1 MIVRLVIR
9 TLVWFGVIGAV
20 LFTAAG
26 TLQWPAA
33 WSFLLFMILLGL
45 GGGLWLIQIDPAL
58 FEERMRPVVQ
68 QGQPTADS
76 VFMVAFFTVALVW
89 LIVAGLDQ
97 RFGLSQ
103 MTVGVQVAGTA
114 LAITGIA
121 ISFWVLRENS
131 FAAPVI
137 KLQRDRGQHVIDTGP
152 YHLVRHPMYSG
163 AILFFLG
170 TSLWLGSWWS
180 TALTLILAVLLAWRT
195 TAEEHT
201 LRDGLPGYTDYTTR
215 VRYRLCPGL
224 W

>member
-68 QGQPTADS
+68 QGQPTADR

-114 LAITGIA
+114 LAITGMA

-195 TAEEHT
+195 TAEERT
-201 LRDGLPGYTDYTTR
+201 LRDGLPGYTDYATR

>member
-1 MIVRLVIR
+1 MIIRLVIR

-26 TLQWPAA
+26 TWQWLAA
-33 WSFLLFMILLGL
+33 WLFLLFMILLGL
-45 GGGLWLIQIDPAL
+45 GGGLWLMQIDPAL
-58 FEERMRPVVQ
+58 FKERMGPVIQ
-68 QGQPTADS
+68 PGQPSADRI
-76 VFMVAFFTVALVW
+76 FMVAFLTVALVW
-89 LIVAGLDQ
+89 LIVTGLDQ
-97 RFGLSQ
+97 RFDLSQ
-103 MTVGVQVAGTA
+103 VTIGVQITGAVLA
-114 LAITGIA
+114 LAGMA

-137 KLQRDRGQHVIDTGP
+137 KLQRDRGQRVIDTGP
-152 YHLVRHPMYSG
+152 YHFVRHPMYSG
-163 AILFFLG
+163 AVLFFLG

-180 TALTLILAVLLAWRT
+180 AALTLIMAVLFAWRT

>member
-1 MIVRLVIR
+1 MIARLVIR

-26 TLQWPAA
+26 TWQWPAA

-68 QGQPTADS
+68 QGQPTADR
-76 VFMVAFFTVALVW
+76 VFMAAFFTVALVW

-103 MTVGVQVAGTA
+103 MTAGVQVAGAA
-114 LAITGIA
+114 LALTGMV

-180 TALTLILAVLLAWRT
+180 AALTLILAVLLAWRT
-195 TAEEHT
+195 TAEERT

>member
-9 TLVWFGVIGAV
+9 TLIWFGMIGVI

-26 TLQWPAA
+26 TWQWPAA

-45 GGGLWLIQIDPAL
+45 GGGLWLIRIDPAL

-68 QGQPTADS
+68 QGQPTADR
-76 VFMVAFFTVALVW
+76 VFIAMFLTAALLW

-103 MTVGVQVAGTA
+103 MTVGVRIAGVA
-114 LAITGIA
+114 LALIGIA
-121 ISFWVLRENS
+121 ISFRVLRENS

-137 KLQRDRGQHVIDTGP
+137 KIQHDRGHHVIDTGP

-180 TALTLILAVLLAWRT
+180 IALALIMAVLFAWRT
-195 TAEEHT
+195 TVEERT
-201 LRDGLPGYTDYTTR
+201 LRAGLPDYPDYTAR

>member
-26 TLQWPAA
+26 TWQWPAA

-68 QGQPTADS
+68 QGQPTADR
-76 VFMVAFFTVALVW
+76 VFMVAFFIVALVW

-97 RFGLSQ
+97 RFGISQ
-103 MTVGVQVAGTA
+103 MTIGVQVAGTT
-114 LAITGIA
+114 LAIAGMA

-137 KLQRDRGQHVIDTGP
+137 KIQHDRGQHVIDTGP

-170 TSLWLGSWWS
+170 TSLWLASW
-180 TALTLILAVLLAWRT
+180 
-195 TAEEHT
+195 
-201 LRDGLPGYTDYTTR
+201 
-215 VRYRLCPGL
+215 
-224 W
+224 

>member
-9 TLVWFGVIGAV
+9 TLVWFSVIDAV

-68 QGQPTADS
+68 QGQPTADR

-114 LAITGIA
+114 LAITGMA

-180 TALTLILAVLLAWRT
+180 AALTLILAVLLAWRT
-195 TAEEHT
+195 TAEERT

>member
-9 TLVWFGVIGAV
+9 TLVWFGVLGAV

-26 TLQWPAA
+26 TWQWPAA

-68 QGQPTADS
+68 QGQPPADR

-103 MTVGVQVAGTA
+103 MTAGVQVAGA
-114 LAITGIA
+114 AITLSGIA

-137 KLQRDRGQHVIDTGP
+137 KLQRDRGHHVIDTGP
-152 YHLVRHPMYSG
+152 YHFVRHPMYSG

-180 TALTLILAVLLAWRT
+180 AALTLIMAVLFAWRT
-195 TAEEHT
+195 RAEERT
-201 LRDGLPGYTDYTTR
+201 LRDGLSGYTDYTMR

>member
-9 TLVWFGVIGAV
+9 TLVWFGVIGVV
-20 LFTAAG
+20 LFAAAG
-26 TLQWPAA
+26 TWQWPAA
-33 WSFLLFMILLGL
+33 WSFLVFMILLGL
-45 GGGLWLIQIDPAL
+45 GGGLWLIQSDPAL
-58 FEERMRPVVQ
+58 FEERMRPVIQ
-68 QGQPTADS
+68 PGQPSADR
-76 VFMVAFFTVALVW
+76 VFMVAFFAVALAW

-103 MTVGVQVAGTA
+103 MTAGVQIAGAA
-114 LAITGIA
+114 LAFTGIA

-137 KLQRDRGQHVIDTGP
+137 KLQRDRGQHVVDTGP
-152 YHLVRHPMYSG
+152 YHFVRHPMYSG

-170 TSLWLGSWWS
+170 TSLWLGAWWS
-180 TALTLILAVLLAWRT
+180 AALTLIMTVLLAWRT
-195 TAEEHT
+195 TAEERT

>member
-9 TLVWFGVIGAV
+9 TLVWFGMIGVV
-20 LFTAAG
+20 LFAVAG
-26 TLQWPAA
+26 TWQWPAV

-45 GGGLWLIQIDPAL
+45 GGGLWLILSDPAL
-58 FEERMRPVVQ
+58 FEERMRPMVQ
-68 QGQPTADS
+68 QGQPAADR
-76 VFMVAFFTVALVW
+76 VFIVAFFTVALVW

-103 MTVGVQVAGTA
+103 MTIGVQVAGTA
-114 LAITGIA
+114 LALTGMA
-121 ISFWVLRENS
+121 ISFWVLHENS

-180 TALTLILAVLLAWRT
+180 AALTLIMAVLFAWRT
-195 TAEEHT
+195 TAEERT

>member
-1 MIVRLVIR
+1 MIARLVIR

-26 TLQWPAA
+26 TWQWPAA

-68 QGQPTADS
+68 QGQPTADR

-97 RFGLSQ
+97 RFNLSQ
-103 MTVGVQVAGTA
+103 MTIGIQVAGTA
-114 LAITGIA
+114 LALTGMA

>member
-68 QGQPTADS
+68 QGQPTADR

>member
-1 MIVRLVIR
+1 MIARLVIR

-26 TLQWPAA
+26 TWQWPAA

-58 FEERMRPVVQ
+58 FEERMRPMVQ
-68 QGQPTADS
+68 HGQPTADR

-97 RFGLSQ
+97 RFNLSQ
-103 MTVGVQVAGTA
+103 MTIGIQVAGTA
-114 LAITGIA
+114 LALTGMA

>member
-26 TLQWPAA
+26 TWQWPAA

-58 FEERMRPVVQ
+58 FEERMRPMVQ
-68 QGQPTADS
+68 HGQPTADR

-97 RFGLSQ
+97 RFNLSQ
-103 MTVGVQVAGTA
+103 MTVGVQVAGAA
-114 LAITGIA
+114 LALTGMA

-180 TALTLILAVLLAWRT
+180 AALTLIMAVLFACRT
-195 TAEEHT
+195 TAEERT

>member
-9 TLVWFGVIGAV
+9 TLVWFGVIGVV
-20 LFTAAG
+20 LFAAAG
-26 TLQWPAA
+26 TWQWPAA
-33 WSFLLFMILLGL
+33 WSFLVFMILLGL
-45 GGGLWLIQIDPAL
+45 GGGLWLIQSDPAL
-58 FEERMRPVVQ
+58 FEERMRPVIQ
-68 QGQPTADS
+68 PGQPSADR
-76 VFMVAFFTVALVW
+76 VFMVAFFAVALAW
-89 LIVAGLDQ
+89 LIVAGLDL

-103 MTVGVQVAGTA
+103 MTAGVQIAGPL
-114 LAITGIA
+114 LAFTGIA

-137 KLQRDRGQHVIDTGP
+137 KLQRDRGQHVIDTGL

-180 TALTLILAVLLAWRT
+180 AALTLIMAVLFAWRT
-195 TAEEHT
+195 TAEERT

>member
-68 QGQPTADS
+68 QGQPTADR

-114 LAITGIA
+114 LAITGMA

-180 TALTLILAVLLAWRT
+180 AALTLIMAVLFAWRT
-195 TAEEHT
+195 TAEERT

>member
-1 MIVRLVIR
+1 MIARLVIR

-68 QGQPTADS
+68 QGQPTADR

-114 LAITGIA
+114 LAITGMA

-180 TALTLILAVLLAWRT
+180 AALTLIMAVLLAWRT

-201 LRDGLPGYTDYTTR
+201 LRDGLSGYTDYTTR

>member
-9 TLVWFGVIGAV
+9 TLVWFGVIGV
-20 LFTAAG
+20 ILFAAAG
-26 TLQWPAA
+26 TWQWPAA
-33 WSFLLFMILLGL
+33 WSFLLFMILIGL
-45 GGGLWLIQIDPAL
+45 GGGLWLIRSDPAL
-58 FEERMRPVVQ
+58 FEERMSPVIQ
-68 QGQPTADS
+68 PGQPSADRI
-76 VFMVAFFTVALVW
+76 FMVAFFAVALVW

-103 MTVGVQVAGTA
+103 MTAGVQVAGTVLA
-114 LAITGIA
+114 LTGIA

-137 KLQRDRGQHVIDTGP
+137 KLQRDRGHHVIDTGP

-163 AILFFLG
+163 AVLFFLG
-170 TSLWLGSWWS
+170 SSLWLGSWWS
-180 TALTLILAVLLAWRT
+180 AALTLIIALLFAWPA
-195 TAEEHT
+195 TAEERT

>member
-26 TLQWPAA
+26 TWQWPAA
-33 WSFLLFMILLGL
+33 WSFLLFMIVLGL

-58 FEERMRPVVQ
+58 FEERMRPIVQ
-68 QGQPTADS
+68 QGQPTADR

-103 MTVGVQVAGTA
+103 MTIGVQVAGAVLA
-114 LAITGIA
+114 LTGMA

-180 TALTLILAVLLAWRT
+180 AALTLILAVLLAWRT
-195 TAEEHT
+195 TAEERT
-201 LRDGLPGYTDYTTR
+201 LRDGLPGYTDYTMR

>member
-1 MIVRLVIR
+1 
-9 TLVWFGVIGAV
+9 VIGAV

-26 TLQWPAA
+26 TWQWPAA

-58 FEERMRPVVQ
+58 FEERMRPMVQ
-68 QGQPTADS
+68 HGQPTADR

-97 RFGLSQ
+97 RFNLSQ
-103 MTVGVQVAGTA
+103 MTIGIQVAGTA
-114 LAITGIA
+114 LALTGMA

>member
-68 QGQPTADS
+68 QGQPTADR

-215 VRYRLCPGL
+215 VRYCLCPGL

>member
-26 TLQWPAA
+26 TWQWPAA

-58 FEERMRPVVQ
+58 FEERMRPIVQ
-68 QGQPTADS
+68 QGQPTADR

-97 RFGLSQ
+97 RFSLSQ

-114 LAITGIA
+114 LALTGMA

-137 KLQRDRGQHVIDTGP
+137 KLQRDRGQRVVDTGP

-180 TALTLILAVLLAWRT
+180 AALTLILAVLLAWRT
-195 TAEEHT
+195 AAEERT
-201 LRDGLPGYTDYTTR
+201 LRDGLPGYTNYTTR

>member
-68 QGQPTADS
+68 QGQPTADR

-114 LAITGIA
+114 LALTGMA

-195 TAEEHT
+195 TAEERT

>member
-1 MIVRLVIR
+1 MIARLVIR

-26 TLQWPAA
+26 TWQWPAA

-58 FEERMRPVVQ
+58 FEERMRPRVQ
-68 QGQPTADS
+68 HGQPTADR

-114 LAITGIA
+114 LAITGMA

>member
-68 QGQPTADS
+68 QGQPTADR

-114 LAITGIA
+114 LALTGMA

-180 TALTLILAVLLAWRT
+180 AGLTLILAVLLAWRT
-195 TAEEHT
+195 TAEERT
-201 LRDGLPGYTDYTTR
+201 LRDGLPGYTDYATR

>member
-9 TLVWFGVIGAV
+9 TLVWFGMIGVV
-20 LFTAAG
+20 LFAVAG
-26 TLQWPAA
+26 TWQWPAV

-45 GGGLWLIQIDPAL
+45 GGGLWLIRSDPAL
-58 FEERMRPVVQ
+58 FEERMRPMVQ
-68 QGQPTADS
+68 QGQPTADR
-76 VFMVAFFTVALVW
+76 VFIVAFFTVALVW

-103 MTVGVQVAGTA
+103 MIVGVQVAGTA
-114 LAITGIA
+114 LAVVGMA
-121 ISFWVLRENS
+121 ISFWVLHENS

-137 KLQRDRGQHVIDTGP
+137 KLQRDRGHHVIDTGP

-180 TALTLILAVLLAWRT
+180 AALTLIMAVLFGWRT
-195 TAEEHT
+195 TTEERT